1 MPSTERALRL
11 PADRGAWRADPAGD
25 TTYDLVEVAAVT
37 ESLGRIED
45 ALADLSGRLEPGGT
59 MLLDFDN
66 QQSARALRLVVE
78 GRSNSFE
85 PLGSSDDPSQ
95 VLSLKRVLAG
105 AVAVG
110 LTVVDVL
117 AVPEGS
123 TDFRDGFCASLFG
136 QGLLPIDW
144 LDGPPAA
151 RYWVVCRKLPQLAGT
166 VVLAGGDA
174 AARQRTT
181 ECLAAYLP
189 EDWEIV
195 AGEGVLE
202 GAQWNRGIAQARGEL
217 VWLLR
222 GGSTPSQELFAA
234 LSVRAG
240 IGSVAPSADETRCNP
255 GDV

>member
-1 MPSTERALRL
+1 MNRTGEQLPRGFQGPVTAWSSLVPSTERALRL

-117 AVPEGS
+117 AGRP
-123 TDFRDGFCASLFG
+123 TPCL
-136 QGLLPIDW
+136 IH
-144 LDGPPAA
+144 PPS
-151 RYWVVCRKLPQLAGT
+151 R
-166 VVLAGGDA
+166 
-174 AARQRTT
+174 
-181 ECLAAYLP
+181 
-189 EDWEIV
+189 
-195 AGEGVLE
+195 
-202 GAQWNRGIAQARGEL
+202 GA
-217 VWLLR
+217 
-222 GGSTPSQELFAA
+222 TP
-234 LSVRAG
+234 
-240 IGSVAPSADETRCNP
+240 
-255 GDV
+255 